1 MLNNIKLKKINFQIY
16 FDKNIL
22 LLSIYTTVFLLSSA
36 ITIATTVYSIREEA
50 VILISL
56 GGKSAAIHALIVTN
70 EFKHGSHT
78 KIAIN
83 IQTTLHRNERI
94 FHFVSDTRIRIGM
107 LSMVLKWKETSKSR
121 EERHAKKRR
130 EKEGEERTERMK
142 VKKRGNREQRSQ

>member
-56 GGKSAAIHALIVTN
+56 GGKSAAIHALIV
-70 EFKHGSHT
+70 FKHGSHT

-83 IQTTLHRNERI
+83 IQTTLQRNERI